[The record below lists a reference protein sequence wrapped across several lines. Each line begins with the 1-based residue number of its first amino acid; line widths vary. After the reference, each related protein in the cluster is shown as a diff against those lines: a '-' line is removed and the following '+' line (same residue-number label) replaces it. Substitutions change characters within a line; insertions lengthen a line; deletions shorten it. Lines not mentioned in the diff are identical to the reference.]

1 MSKKQPVFKEKSGSF
16 GANHKEMRGD
26 STLLW
31 QRTAGPGSVHV
42 SFYLTEKCT
51 WFPVL
56 SLTDGADISSLVT
69 LTPRGCCACALRN
82 NMETHFNTDTSA
94 QSAFTFNSQFKDKA
108 V

>member
-1 MSKKQPVFKEKSGSF
+1 MRKKQPMSKEKSGCF

-51 WFPVL
+51 WLPVL
-56 SLTDGADISSLVT
+56 ALTDGADISSLVT

-82 NMETHFNTDTSA
+82 NMDTSA
-94 QSAFTFNSQFKDKA
+94 QSAFTFNSQFK
-108 V
+108 